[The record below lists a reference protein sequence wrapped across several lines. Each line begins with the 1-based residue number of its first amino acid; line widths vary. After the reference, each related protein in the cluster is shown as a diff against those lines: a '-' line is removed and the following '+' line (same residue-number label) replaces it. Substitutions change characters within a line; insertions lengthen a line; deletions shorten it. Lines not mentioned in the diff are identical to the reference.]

1 MLNWMQRA
9 REASG
14 FSQAECAAV
23 LCMPESMYANRENA
37 PGTFTIDEISA
48 LCAVL
53 NAASCA
59 IISEALA
66 QVAAK

>member
-9 REASG
+9 RDASG
-14 FSQAECAAV
+14 LTQAECAAV

-53 NAASCA
+53 NEASRA

-66 QVAAK
+66 EVPA